1 MKKREKQW
9 KMMKK
14 QGQKTMKNDDQERK
28 NKKHLWKRVTK
39 NETWWK
45 REKQWKMMKKR
56 ETKTMKND

>member
-45 REKQWKMMKKR
+45 REK
-56 ETKTMKND
+56 TMKNDEEERNKNNEK